1 MFDRSEQQYEDLPGG
16 CAIYTVEP
24 NFNRQSTKLL
34 RDKGQQVWQQRTMTP
49 KQIFA
54 KDIEGIVW
62 ADVFVADMDGP
73 DPESGMCW
81 GCGYAYRKRP
91 VVMFRPNFRVDYEI
105 RTDLPEIGSIANQP
119 YNLMLIA
126 ADWRTDPAEPGAG
139 ARRRR
144 RRGAS
149 GRLTRLDG
157 LSAMLGIWV
166 NRQTD
171 GSRSSAGRCR
181 CGG

>member
-1 MFDRSEQQYEDLPGG
+1 
-16 CAIYTVEP
+16 
-24 NFNRQSTKLL
+24 
-34 RDKGQQVWQQRTMTP
+34 MTP

-119 YNLMLIA
+119 Y
-126 ADWRTDPAEPGAG
+126 
-139 ARRRR
+139 
-144 RRGAS
+144 
-149 GRLTRLDG
+149 G
-157 LSAMLGIWV
+157 LA
-166 NRQTD
+166 N
-171 GSRSSAGRCR
+171 
-181 CGG
+181 